1 VCHIALQSREEAIW
15 NWVFLC
21 SRIIFGV
28 EMDELLDME
37 VTKLVI
43 KIYDEGE
50 RSDAKQFEFFGLA
63 VYLQIFNQQIFT
75 AYLMIELEMVYHPLP
90 RILRHFFE
98 IVFFFVKNPLY
109 VSQTFT
115 YPDLMQSRTLQQ

>member
-1 VCHIALQSREEAIW
+1 
-15 NWVFLC
+15 
-21 SRIIFGV
+21 
-28 EMDELLDME
+28 MDELLDME